1 MRAIKDNYIELIL
14 LFQIYLLKIGDSLSP
29 YLSTVESMP
38 ATQALVLVNTTDSLQ
53 LDQTYFTEG
62 QTPPVPTVVIGK
74 SNGEKILEFLRVYD
88 RDLKICM
95 QCSSFEGLVGSG
107 KSKEEAEK
115 NLEIEKVKEKDPR
128 KNEQDLISS
137 PMGKIQTF

>member
-1 MRAIKDNYIELIL
+1 
-14 LFQIYLLKIGDSLSP
+14 
-29 YLSTVESMP
+29 MP

-74 SNGEKILEFLRVYD
+74 NNGEKILEFLREYE

-107 KSKEEAEK
+107 KSKEEAKK
-115 NLEIEKVKEKDPR
+115 NLEIQNVKEKDPS

-137 PMGKIQTF
+137 PMGKIQTFEKLCNKIFLFCLRFFH